1 MLIKLGS
8 KWRIEGFRDDV
19 SPTFSRKLFFL
30 GFVPGALIE
39 IVRFASLG
47 DPAEVRVRRTSYAL
61 RRCELASSDHRFGT
75 VPRIST
81 ITSISWRP
89 R

>member
-1 MLIKLGS
+1 MLIKPGS

-19 SPTFSRKLFFL
+19 SPTFSRKLFSL

-39 IVRFASLG
+39 IVRFAPLG

-61 RRCELASSDHRFGT
+61 RRSELAMLRLEAATGGEG
-75 VPRIST
+75 V
-81 ITSISWRP
+81 
-89 R
+89 